1 MARRVLQSKDEIFIR
16 RNYLKLSTKEIGERL
31 GGISKGTVQS
41 FLKRERLRI
50 PDSLKK
56 ERRIKAI
63 IARQNSVFHPEDE
76 LIHFLHLE
84 MPVNTI
90 AAFVLRSETFVKIRI
105 KKMGLI
111 VPAEIIEQWKLD
123 SRIQPG
129 NISFNKGRKQSEY
142 MTPEAV
148 ERTKATR
155 FKKGQKVWNEGKDG
169 DIRIRHDHPERNGKP
184 HKYIRI
190 AKNVWKELQIHN
202 WEKKNGPVPKGFALA
217 CKDGNTLNCRS
228 SNWYLISKRENMKR
242 NSLHNYPVEITRTIQ
257 LMGALTRQ
265 INKNKRRYEEQ
276 NTGSAQSSVRTDG
289 KVKQSGSVTGRAK
302 KGNRKGQLHE

>member
-1 MARRVLQSKDEIFIR
+1 MSKRVLQPNDENFIR
-16 RNYLKLSTKEIGERL
+16 RNYLKLSTKEIGEKL
-31 GGISKGTVQS
+31 GGIPKGTVQS
-41 FLKRERLRI
+41 FLKREGLRI
-50 PDSLKK
+50 PKRLSQK
-56 ERRIKAI
+56 RRLRAMETRLCTI
-63 IARQNSVFHPEDE
+63 VHPEDD
-76 LIHFLHLE
+76 LIRYLYLE

-90 AAFVLRSETFVKIRI
+90 AAFVQRSEVFVKGRM
-105 KKMGLI
+105 KRLGLI
-111 VPAEIIEQWKLD
+111 VPKWIIEQWKD
-123 SRIQPG
+123 SSRIQPG
-129 NISFNKGRKQSEY
+129 HVPLNKGKRQIEY
-142 MTPEAV
+142 MSKDAIA
-148 ERTKATR
+148 KCSITR
-155 FKKGQKVWNEGKDG
+155 FKKGQKIWNEAKDG
-169 DIRIRHDHPERNGKP
+169 DIRIRKRSRGGGSI
-184 HKYIRI
+184 KYIRLSKGKW
-190 AKNVWKELQIHN
+190 AELQIHN